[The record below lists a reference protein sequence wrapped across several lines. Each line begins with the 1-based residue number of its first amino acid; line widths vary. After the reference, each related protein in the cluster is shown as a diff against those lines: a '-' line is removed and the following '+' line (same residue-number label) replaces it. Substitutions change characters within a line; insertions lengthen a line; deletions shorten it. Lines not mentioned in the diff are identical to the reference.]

1 MKRRNIIFLISS
13 LLAVSLS
20 LSYWIEP
27 LTVEPQPLARPST
40 ADYFFKQVSMKQF
53 DQTGELINRLDAA
66 QLEHFVAQDS
76 ASLLLPEISFRSKQ
90 QKDWLIS
97 AKKGIVNLDNELV
110 VLDDEVSLES
120 VAPLADQKTGSAS
133 GQQTESEKLSIIGSQ
148 LSFNLSDNSASSN
161 RKILIKTS
169 THVTTANAMNAHFD
183 LAQFELLGDVVT
195 REISDD

>member
-53 DQTGELINRLDAA
+53 AQTGELINRLDAA

-76 ASLLLPEISFRSKQ
+76 ASLLLPQIRFRSKQ

-110 VLDDEVSLES
+110 VLDEEVSLES
-120 VAPLADQKTGSAS
+120 RLPVFGKESE
-133 GQQTESEKLSIIGSQ
+133 QQTEQEKLSISSSQ
-148 LSFNLSDNSASSN
+148 LRFDLSDNSASSN
-161 RKILIKTS
+161 KQVQIKTPTQFTS
-169 THVTTANAMNAHFD
+169 ADAMSAHFD
-183 LAQFELLGDVVT
+183 LAQFELLGNVVT
-195 REISDD
+195 REISDE